1 MPVSIQLRRRRDE
14 MAAYDD
20 VPGRFRARL
29 AGHER
34 LLGTFL
40 KTATGHA
47 TEILGGAGF
56 DFVVVDAEHAP
67 FSRSDIDMLMMAAR
81 AAGIPSVVRVPDE
94 GEILNALDCGAAGV
108 LVPHVASAETLRNI
122 VSLCRYQGGTRGFS
136 NSPRAGNYGARGF
149 ADHIKTAD
157 ASISIIA
164 MIEDPEAIDRLDEI
178 FAVEGLTA
186 AFIGRGDLSA
196 RLGAPHVKDPMITAI
211 VERIGA
217 AAKRHG
223 IPLIAH
229 IGSGDDPDIAA
240 LGKHGVNAFLVS
252 SDQGLLRQGALAAR
266 RAFDTAT

>member
-1 MPVSIQLRRRRDE
+1 MSHYDE
-14 MAAYDD
+14 

-29 AGHER
+29 AGGER

-67 FSRSDIDMLMMAAR
+67 FSRSDIDTLMMAAR
-81 AAGIPSVVRVPDE
+81 AAGIASVVRVPDE
-94 GEILNALDCGAAGV
+94 SQILNALDCGAAGV
-108 LVPHVASAETLRNI
+108 LVPHVASADILRSI
-122 VSLCRYQGGTRGFS
+122 VSTCRYQGGLRGFS
-136 NSPRAGNYGARGF
+136 NSPRAGNFGARGF
-149 ADHIKTAD
+149 AEHIAKAD
-157 ASISIIA
+157 ASVSIVA
-164 MIEDPEAIDRLDEI
+164 MIEDPEAIDQLDEI
-178 FAVEGLTA
+178 FTVEGLTA

-196 RLGAPHVKDPMITAI
+196 RLGAPNVRDPAITAI

-229 IGSGDDPDIAA
+229 VGSGDDPDIAL
-240 LGKHGVNAFLVS
+240 LGKHGVNSFLVS
-252 SDQGLLRQGALAAR
+252 SDQGMLRQAALAAR
-266 RAFDTAT
+266 KAFDAGV